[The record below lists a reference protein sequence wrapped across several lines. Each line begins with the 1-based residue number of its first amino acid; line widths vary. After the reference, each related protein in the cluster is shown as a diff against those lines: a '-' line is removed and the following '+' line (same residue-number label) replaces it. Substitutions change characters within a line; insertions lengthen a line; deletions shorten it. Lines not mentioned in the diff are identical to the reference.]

1 MVDMAVEPVHAQEHA
16 LIFDHLLQVGAPAHA
31 TYDRPPYPDML
42 DFARTGAA
50 VGGTSATLEKTRVL
64 AAYFRS
70 LDNDDDLRRAA
81 VFMAGR
87 PFGQSKR
94 RTLGLGWA
102 ALSKVVG
109 AISGRDDG
117 ELQGLFRKHSDL
129 GDWAGEALEGRT
141 ENGDVPLEEVEKTLE
156 GIRTARG
163 AAKAAPLE
171 ELLRRLHPEAAR
183 FVVKVVSGEMRIG
196 LSEGLVEAAIAEA
209 FGRPVTQVKRVHLIT
224 GDIGETA
231 VKVKNGQLQ
240 TSTVT
245 LFQPIRFMLAS
256 PVETAAEAFGRMG
269 AAKVWTEEKY
279 DGVRC
284 QLHHADG
291 RVELFSR
298 DLKETTSA
306 FPELTENAS
315 RLGHAVLFD
324 GEVLAHRDGKVLRFF
339 ELQHR
344 LGRKQVTT
352 ELRRDVPVVLV
363 IFDLLYLDGRS
374 LLDEPLEERRRLL
387 EGLGVEHPFLLAR
400 LEEATSP
407 ADLDRIFAD
416 TRERGHEGLMVKDP
430 ASPYTPG
437 RRGLAWLKLK
447 RPLATLDV
455 VVTAVEWG
463 HGKRKGVLSDYTF
476 AVKDTATG
484 RLVNVGKAY
493 TGLTDAEIAEMTKLF
508 LSLTVDDRG
517 WARMVKPE
525 VVLEVAFDS
534 IQHSNRHA
542 SGYALRFPRIV
553 RIRDDKPV
561 DEIDTLQRVTELYER
576 YFGAQTEA
584 SLSEVAE
591 AIIPTRPGPRRGPGR
606 PPHGV
611 GR

>member
-1 MVDMAVEPVHAQEHA
+1 
-16 LIFDHLLQVGAPAHA
+16 
-31 TYDRPPYPDML
+31 ML
-42 DFARTGAA
+42 DFARAGAA

-64 AAYFRS
+64 AAYLRS
-70 LDNDDDLRRAA
+70 LEDDDLRRAA
-81 VFMAGR
+81 IFMTGR
-87 PFGQSKR
+87 PFGPSKR
-94 RTLGLGWA
+94 STLGLGWS

-109 AISGRDDG
+109 AISGRDDDD
-117 ELQGLFRKHSDL
+117 LQRIFRKHSDL

-141 ENGDVPLEEVEKTLE
+141 QNEDVSLAEVEATLE
-156 GIRTARG
+156 AIRTSRG
-163 AAKAAPLE
+163 ASKAAPLE
-171 ELLRRLHPEAAR
+171 KLLRRLHPEAAR
-183 FVVKVVSGEMRIG
+183 FAVKVISSEMRIG

-209 FGRPVTQVKRVHLIT
+209 FGVPVTQVKRVHLIT

-231 VKVKNGQLQ
+231 VRVKHGHIE

-245 LFQPIRFMLAS
+245 LFQPVRFMLAS
-256 PVETAAEAFGRMG
+256 PVETAAEGFARMG
-269 AAKVWTEEKY
+269 AEKVWTEEKY

-284 QLHHADG
+284 QLHYADG

-306 FPELTENAS
+306 FPELAGNALK
-315 RLGHAVLFD
+315 LGHEVLFD
-324 GEVLAHRDGKVLRFF
+324 GEVLAHRDGRVLRFF

-344 LGRKQVTT
+344 LGRKKVTS
-352 ELRRDVPVVLV
+352 ELRNEVPVVLV
-363 IFDLLYLDGRS
+363 IFDLLYLDGRP
-374 LLDEPLEERRRLL
+374 LLDEPLRERRRLL
-387 EGLGVEHPFLLAR
+387 EGLGVGHPFLLAR

-430 ASPYTPG
+430 ESPYTPG

-493 TGLTDAEIAEMTKLF
+493 TGLTDAEIAEMTTRF
-508 LSLTVDDRG
+508 LSITVDDRG
-517 WARMVKPE
+517 WARVVKPE

-534 IQHSNRHA
+534 IQHSGRHA

-561 DEIDTLQRVTELYER
+561 EEIDTLERVAELYER
-576 YFGAQTEA
+576 YFGAPTAEK
-584 SLSEVAE
+584 LSEVAS
-591 AIIPTRPGPRRGPGR
+591 PPGPARGRGR
-606 PPHGV
+606 PPHKV